1 MSLRASRQPKS
12 KTQGRTI
19 GVDGRN
25 PLAVKRKT
33 VKPRRPWVVARRGR
47 PRGRSMAQVAGW
59 LVGLV
64 RQPWPR
70 ELRSSRLNV
79 RHLRS

>member
-19 GVDGRN
+19 SVDGRN

-33 VKPRRPWVVARRGR
+33 VKPRRPWVVAR
-47 PRGRSMAQVAGW
+47 RGRSMAQVAGW

-79 RHLRS
+79 RNLRS